1 MKHILTSLLA
11 LLITSLSSE
20 AQFFQATLKLDNVAV
35 PNKLRVFI
43 KANGGD
49 INNITWDRFEFFTRL
64 PRTTNLPVFGDV
76 TTNTTQFPGLSI
88 VKGGGGVGFV
98 DGWGESFPNQTYY
111 YFASSV
117 PNGATNAARNFTNDT
132 EYEVFS
138 VDVLSGNIADFEFVA
153 DQVAQYPYY
162 ITLSRVAT
170 PSNMTCS
177 GPFATPGAHAFYG
190 GTTSKEG
197 DLFIMKGGL
206 LPVNFLSFYAMKNGE
221 NAKLSWQVDGDLQN
235 DYFEVLRSINGRDF
249 KSIQK
254 IKALENGQLVNSYE
268 TEDFN
273 INKLGGREVYY
284 QIKQRDKDGQ
294 SVKSP
299 VRMLS
304 VDGLGK
310 AVTAFPNPAKT
321 STKLVVDAPE
331 AGKGN
336 IIMRDAIGRQVQ
348 VINAQFNKGINQFNL
363 NVMNLSSG
371 DYNIQVSGGGI
382 QETIKLTKIN

>member
-1 MKHILTSLLA
+1 MKHI
-11 LLITSLSSE
+11 ITSLFALLVISFTSN
-20 AQFFQATLKLDNVAV
+20 AQFFQATFKLDDVSV
-35 PNKLRVFI
+35 PKKLHVYI

-49 INNITWDRFEFFTRL
+49 INNIIWDRFEFFFRV
-64 PRTTNLPVFGDV
+64 PRTTNLPAFGTV
-76 TTNTTQFPGLSI
+76 TSNVTQFPGLSI
-88 VKGGGGVGFV
+88 TKGGLNAEFV
-98 DGWGESFPNQTYY
+98 NAYEAESGKTNY
-111 YFASSV
+111 YFPTSV
-117 PNGATNAARNFTNDT
+117 PNGATNAARSFINDT
-132 EYEVFS
+132 EYEVFN
-138 VDVLSGNIADFEFVA
+138 VEVLSGDISDLEFVA
-153 DQVAQYPYY
+153 EQVNSFPFYL
-162 ITLSRVAT
+162 TLSRVAV
-170 PSNMTCS
+170 PSNMTAS
-177 GPFATPGAHAFYG
+177 GPLAPPGAHVFYG
-190 GTTSKEG
+190 GTTSKVG
-197 DLFIMKGGL
+197 DVFIMTGGL
-206 LPVNFLSFYAMKNGE
+206 LPVNFLSFYAMKNGD

-254 IKALENGQLVNSYE
+254 IEALENGQLVNSYQ

-310 AVTAFPNPAKT
+310 AVTAYPNPART

-348 VINAQFNKGINQFNL
+348 VINAEFHRGINQFNL